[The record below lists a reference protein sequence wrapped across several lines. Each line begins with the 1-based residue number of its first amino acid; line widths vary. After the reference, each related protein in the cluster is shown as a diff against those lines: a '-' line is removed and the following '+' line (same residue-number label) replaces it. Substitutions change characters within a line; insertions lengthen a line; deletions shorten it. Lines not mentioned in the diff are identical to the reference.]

1 VPRKAPNH
9 IQAVFC
15 TIQVRRAKAM
25 NELAQMLAQIME
37 LYEAE
42 EGEEIGVSDAMLI
55 LARVIELQDAA
66 HGKATTGNG
75 HEQ

>member
-1 VPRKAPNH
+1 
-9 IQAVFC
+9 
-15 TIQVRRAKAM
+15 M